1 MKRFTLLICL
11 VLLLPL
17 VPGGVTAADTSAP
30 TLTSITPSS
39 GETNTTVSITS
50 LAGTNFAKNAG
61 IRLRG
66 SSSKDIIGD
75 VTSVTNGT
83 KIVGS
88 FNLDR
93 KAPGYY
99 QVCVYNSE
107 STYTCGLTFTITT
120 PAETATTGSV
130 FFDTNPTGATV
141 SLNGTRVGTS
151 VFTYH
156 NATPGTYK
164 VLIQKS
170 GYADYTGSVTVKE
183 GTRVKYYAQLTPLG
197 AGTPAATAIPVKTAT
212 TVRKS
217 TLKVPTTWPSATP
230 TATSSV
236 DPALVI
242 GAAGMGIGLAVIG
255 RR

>member
-1 MKRFTLLICL
+1 MKRFTLLLCL

-17 VPGGVTAADTSAP
+17 VPGWVAAVDSSAP

-39 GETNTTVSITS
+39 GETNATVKITS
-50 LAGTNFAKNAG
+50 LSGTNFGRNAG

-75 VTSVTNGT
+75 VTSVTNST

-93 KAPGYY
+93 QAPGDY
-99 QVCVYNSE
+99 QVCVYNDA
-107 STYTCGLTFTITT
+107 STYTCGLTFTINA

-130 FFDTNPTGATV
+130 FFDTNPAGATV
-141 SLNGTRVGTS
+141 SLNGAKVGTS

-156 NATPGTYK
+156 NATPGTFR

-170 GYADYTGSVTVKE
+170 GYEDYTGSVTVRE
-183 GTRVKYYAQLTPLG
+183 GTRVRYYAQLKPLG
-197 AGTPAATAIPVKTAT
+197 AGTTAAAGTPVQTAT

-217 TLKVPTTWPSATP
+217 TMKVPTTWPSATP
-230 TATSSV
+230 TAASPV

-242 GAAGMGIGLAVIG
+242 GAAGIGIGLVVF
-255 RR
+255 RRR

>member
-1 MKRFTLLICL
+1 MKRFLLLICL
-11 VLLLPL
+11 VLLLLL
-17 VPGGVTAADTSAP
+17 VPGWVAAADTSAP
-30 TLTSITPSS
+30 TLSSITPSG
-39 GETNTTVSITS
+39 GETNTTVKITS
-50 LAGTNFAKNAG
+50 LAGTNFASGAG
-61 IRLRG
+61 IRLRS
-66 SSSKDIIGD
+66 SSSKDIAGI
-75 VTSVTNGT
+75 VTSVNST
-83 KIVGS
+83 KIVGT
-88 FNLDR
+88 FNLY
-93 KAPGYY
+93 KQAPGYY
-99 QVCVYNSE
+99 QVCVYNDE
-107 STYTCGLTFTITT
+107 STYTCGLTFTIEA
-120 PAETATTGSV
+120 PGETDTSGSV

-183 GTRVKYYAQLTPLG
+183 GTRVRYYAQLTPLG
-197 AGTPAATAIPVKTAT
+197 AGTPAATVTPVKTAT

-230 TATSSV
+230 TAASPV

-242 GAAGMGIGLAVIG
+242 GAAGMGIGLVVI
-255 RR
+255 RRR

>member
-1 MKRFTLLICL
+1 MKRFVLLICL
-11 VLLLPL
+11 LLLL
-17 VPGGVTAADTSAP
+17 VPGWAAAADTSAP
-30 TLTSITPSS
+30 TLSSITPSS
-39 GETNTTVSITS
+39 GETNTTVKITS
-50 LAGTNFAKNAG
+50 LAGTNFASGAG
-61 IRLRG
+61 IRLRS
-66 SSSKDIIGD
+66 SSSKDIAGS

-99 QVCVYNSE
+99 QVCVYNDE
-107 STYTCGLTFTITT
+107 STYTCGLTFTIEA
-120 PAETATTGSV
+120 PGETLTSGSV

-141 SLNGTRVGTS
+141 ILNGTRVGTS

-170 GYADYTGSVTVKE
+170 GYADSTGSVTVKE
-183 GTRVKYYAQLTPLG
+183 GTRVRYYAQLTPLG
-197 AGTPAATAIPVKTAT
+197 AGAPAATAIPVKTAT
-212 TVRKS
+212 TIRKS
-217 TLKVPTTWPSATP
+217 TMSIPTTWPGTTP
-230 TATSSV
+230 TTASPV

-242 GAAGMGIGLAVIG
+242 GAAALGIGLVVI
-255 RR
+255 RRR